1 MKLQPAYRR
10 QARDLLVRRAFTLI
24 ELLVVI
30 AIIAILAAMLLP
42 ALSSAKNRAQ
52 KIVDLNNNKQILTAT
67 HLYVND
73 NNNFLPSP
81 GWGTTLPCWAY
92 GANLPPGNT
101 SIPMFPIALS
111 NQLVYFARGQLYEY
125 LRDPKVMKCPADS
138 KIDYLYVQRNILFTS
153 YVWNG
158 SVCGYG
164 ALQNQPPGRPRTY
177 KISDFKPHAVLMWET
192 DETTPFFFNDT
203 SSYPDE
209 GISARH
215 GQAATVGLFGGS
227 TETIRVSRWYSWEF
241 AGTRNARGGSIPA
254 TMLPNR
260 AWNNPGHP
268 QGRY

>member
-1 MKLQPAYRR
+1 MKAQQTSEQLARTTGRR
-10 QARDLLVRRAFTLI
+10 CAFTLI

-30 AIIAILAAMLLP
+30 AIIAILAGMLLP

-52 KIVDLNNNKQILTAT
+52 KIVDLNNNKQVLTAA

-73 NNNFLPSP
+73 NNNFMPSP

-101 SIPMFPIALS
+101 SVQMFPVALS

-125 LRDPKVMKCPADS
+125 LRDYKVMKCPADN
-138 KIDYLYVQRNILFTS
+138 KIDNLYVQRNILFTS

-164 ALQNQPPGRPRTY
+164 ALQNLPPNRPRTY
-177 KISDFKPHAVLMWET
+177 KITDFKPHAVLMWET
-192 DETTPFFFNDT
+192 DETTPFYFNDT

-209 GISARH
+209 GISGRH
-215 GQAATVGLFGGS
+215 GKAATIGLFDGS
-227 TETIRVSRWYSWEF
+227 TETIRLVRWYSWEF
-241 AGTRNARGGSIPA
+241 AGTREARGSSIPA